1 MIIDNLTIVSL
12 ILVIISIIIVI
23 LLECNHD

>member
-12 ILVIISIIIVI
+12 ILIIISIIIVI